1 VTGVSRYLGGK
12 VAALLAADPSE
23 LFDLGLVLECDA
35 ARLMAASLEPKLLSV
50 AAAALE
56 ARLEEAWKA
65 EVAE

>member
-1 VTGVSRYLGGK
+1 
-12 VAALLAADPSE
+12 
-23 LFDLGLVLECDA
+23 
-35 ARLMAASLEPKLLSV
+35 MAASLEPKLLSV